1 MRKTL
6 RILATISLL
15 TVGFLGA
22 SCNKNEADE
31 PATRPQPGGVQ
42 EVTTGTGVPN
52 SSSGRYQLDTNSR
65 ILYERSGDNN
75 WRAIAS
81 LPSYTGGKVY
91 VNQGALSNN
100 VGNDGDYYVRTGQ
113 NNKVY
118 QKINGAWTIPVDEI
132 YIADTNFKNALLQ
145 GTEGMGS
152 VDSNNDGKISREEA
166 KAVGAIRVSDKNIR
180 SLSGIEFFENLQV
193 LEASNNHLTS
203 VSLNNLTKLTNIVLL
218 GNQLSGILDFSALLN
233 LKTGSE
239 TQILRNGNN
248 PNIERIKVATPAKAA
263 ALNIVENTLKYSST
277 DATDRNIELDPILK
291 AAIIESSGRSIDR
304 NNDGEISMGEA
315 EAYSG
320 GITASAEGIT
330 SFSGLEYFKNVISIY
345 ILPSSGQNT
354 LADGK
359 KKISLTGLSALTTLT
374 ISTSTL
380 EEVELKNLPVL
391 KTVRLV
397 NNSINKVSF
406 DNTPLVEDLSLERN
420 NLTAIDNNIFSVLT
434 KLTKLNLLGNR
445 ITGSINLTPLTTDLS
460 SVAGNF
466 QIMRTC
472 RECTKSNNPDE
483 IIVKTAAEASALNTA
498 DSTGKY
504 RAQNNGS
511 GDSTTAL
518 TIPNR
523 RLKTLLIQKLQRI
536 YRATYFRYTDSN
548 ELFQADLDKI
558 VDEFT
563 VDNGVTNLEGVQYLR
578 KVKKLILFNEGG
590 TTIDVSNLALLEE
603 IQLGGV
609 IATITGSNPTLKTI
623 VIPSN
628 RNITKLNLLGFSNI
642 TTISTVEDS
651 NNRLP
656 ITCIAVPAS
665 RVDAVKSSLRDWHKN
680 KVQTTTCN

>member
-1 MRKTL
+1 M
-6 RILATISLL
+6 
-15 TVGFLGA
+15 
-22 SCNKNEADE
+22 
-31 PATRPQPGGVQ
+31 
-42 EVTTGTGVPN
+42 
-52 SSSGRYQLDTNSR
+52 
-65 ILYERSGDNN
+65 
-75 WRAIAS
+75 
-81 LPSYTGGKVY
+81 
-91 VNQGALSNN
+91 
-100 VGNDGDYYVRTGQ
+100 
-113 NNKVY
+113 
-118 QKINGAWTIPVDEI
+118 
-132 YIADTNFKNALLQ
+132 
-145 GTEGMGS
+145 
-152 VDSNNDGKISREEA
+152 
-166 KAVGAIRVSDKNIR
+166 
-180 SLSGIEFFENLQV
+180 
-193 LEASNNHLTS
+193 LEASNNQLTS

-218 GNQLSGILDFSALLN
+218 GNQLSGILDFSALIN

-248 PNIERIKVATPAKAA
+248 PNIVHIKVATPAKAA

-330 SFSGLEYFKNVISIY
+330 SFSGLEYFKNVTSIY

-354 LADGK
+354 LAEGK
-359 KKISLTGLSALTTLT
+359 KKISLTGLSALTSLT

-397 NNSINKVSF
+397 NNNINKVSF

-518 TIPNR
+518 TIPNL

-536 YRATYFRYTDSN
+536 DRATYFRYTDSN

>member
-1 MRKTL
+1 ME
-6 RILATISLL
+6 
-15 TVGFLGA
+15 
-22 SCNKNEADE
+22 N
-31 PATRPQPGGVQ
+31 
-42 EVTTGTGVPN
+42 VT
-52 SSSGRYQLDTNSR
+52 
-65 ILYERSGDNN
+65 
-75 WRAIAS
+75 
-81 LPSYTGGKVY
+81 
-91 VNQGALSNN
+91 
-100 VGNDGDYYVRTGQ
+100 
-113 NNKVY
+113 
-118 QKINGAWTIPVDEI
+118 
-132 YIADTNFKNALLQ
+132 
-145 GTEGMGS
+145 
-152 VDSNNDGKISREEA
+152 
-166 KAVGAIRVSDKNIR
+166 
-180 SLSGIEFFENLQV
+180 
-193 LEASNNHLTS
+193 
-203 VSLNNLTKLTNIVLL
+203 
-218 GNQLSGILDFSALLN
+218 
-233 LKTGSE
+233 
-239 TQILRNGNN
+239 
-248 PNIERIKVATPAKAA
+248 
-263 ALNIVENTLKYSST
+263 
-277 DATDRNIELDPILK
+277 
-291 AAIIESSGRSIDR
+291 
-304 NNDGEISMGEA
+304 
-315 EAYSG
+315 
-320 GITASAEGIT
+320 
-330 SFSGLEYFKNVISIY
+330 SIY

-420 NLTAIDNNIFSVLT
+420 NLTTIDNNIFSVLT

-445 ITGSINLTPLTTDLS
+445 ITGSINLTPLITDLS

-536 YRATYFRYTDSN
+536 DRATYFRYTDSN

-665 RVDAVKSSLRDWHKN
+665 RVDAVKNSLRDWHKN

>member
-31 PATRPQPGGVQ
+31 PATRPQTGGVQ

-52 SSSGRYQLDTNSR
+52 SSSGRYHLDTNSR

-100 VGNDGDYYVRTGQ
+100 VGNDGDYYVHTGQ
-113 NNKVY
+113 NNEVY

-145 GTEGMGS
+145 GTDGMGS

-166 KAVGAIRVSDKNIR
+166 KAVGAIRVSGKNIR

-193 LEASNNHLTS
+193 LEASNNQLTS

-218 GNQLSGILDFSALLN
+218 GNQLSGILDFSALIN

-330 SFSGLEYFKNVISIY
+330 SFSGLEYFKNVTSIY

-354 LADGK
+354 LAEGK
-359 KKISLTGLSALTTLT
+359 KKISLTGLSALTSLT

-397 NNSINKVSF
+397 NNNINKVSF

-511 GDSTTAL
+511 GDTTTAL
-518 TIPNR
+518 TIPNL

-536 YRATYFRYTDSN
+536 DRATYFRYTDSN

-578 KVKKLILFNEGG
+578 KVKKLNLFNEGG

-623 VIPSN
+623 VIPNN

-665 RVDAVKSSLRDWHKN
+665 QVDAVKNSLRDWHKN

>member
-31 PATRPQPGGVQ
+31 PATRPQTGGVQ

-304 NNDGEISMGEA
+304 NNDGEISIGEA

-330 SFSGLEYFKNVISIY
+330 SFSGLEYFKN
-345 ILPSSGQNT
+345 T
-354 LADGK
+354 LAEGK
-359 KKISLTGLSALTTLT
+359 KKISLTGLSALHTLT

-397 NNSINKVSF
+397 NNNINKISF

-434 KLTKLNLLGNR
+434 KLTKLNLLGNL

-536 YRATYFRYTDSN
+536 DRATYFRYTDSN

>member
-31 PATRPQPGGVQ
+31 PATRPQTGGVQ

-52 SSSGRYQLDTNSR
+52 SSSGRYHLDTNSR

-113 NNKVY
+113 NNEVY
-118 QKINGAWTIPVDEI
+118 QKINGTWTITVDEI

-248 PNIERIKVATPAKAA
+248 PNIARIKVATPAKAA

-291 AAIIESSGRSIDR
+291 AAIIESSGRSIDQ

-359 KKISLTGLSALTTLT
+359 RKISLTGLSALTTLT

-397 NNSINKVSF
+397 NNNINKISF

-434 KLTKLNLLGNR
+434 KLTKLNLLGNL
-445 ITGSINLTPLTTDLS
+445 ITGSINLTPLITDLS

-536 YRATYFRYTDSN
+536 DRATYFRYTDSN

-558 VDEFT
+558 
-563 VDNGVTNLEGVQYLR
+563 LEGVQYLR

-623 VIPSN
+623 VISN

>member
-31 PATRPQPGGVQ
+31 PATRPQAGGVQ

-193 LEASNNHLTS
+193 LEASNNQLTS

-218 GNQLSGILDFSALLN
+218 GNQLSGILDFSALIN

-330 SFSGLEYFKNVISIY
+330 SFSGLEYFKNVTSIY

-420 NLTAIDNNIFSVLT
+420 NLTTIDNNIFSVLT

-536 YRATYFRYTDSN
+536 DRATYFRYTDSN

-590 TTIDVSNLALLEE
+590 T
-603 IQLGGV
+603 
-609 IATITGSNPTLKTI
+609 
-623 VIPSN
+623 
-628 RNITKLNLLGFSNI
+628 SNI

>member
-31 PATRPQPGGVQ
+31 PATRPQTGGVQ

-218 GNQLSGILDFSALLN
+218 GNQLSGILDFSALIN

-248 PNIERIKVATPAKAA
+248 PDIVRIKVATPAKAA

-330 SFSGLEYFKNVISIY
+330 SFSGLEYFKNVTSIY

-359 KKISLTGLSALTTLT
+359 RKISLTGLSALHTLT

-380 EEVELKNLPVL
+380 EEIELKNLPVL

-420 NLTAIDNNIFSVLT
+420 NLTTIDNNIFSVLT

-445 ITGSINLTPLTTDLS
+445 ITPLITDLS

-536 YRATYFRYTDSN
+536 DRATYFRYTDSN

-558 VDEFT
+558 IDEFT

-609 IATITGSNPTLKTI
+609 IANITGSNPTLKTI

-642 TTISTVEDS
+642 TTISTVEDT

>member
-31 PATRPQPGGVQ
+31 PATRPQTGSVQ

-132 YIADTNFKNALLQ
+132 YIADTNFKNALLEPR
-145 GTEGMGS
+145 GL

-166 KAVGAIRVSDKNIR
+166 KAVGAIRVSGKNIR

-193 LEASNNHLTS
+193 LEASNNQLTS
-203 VSLNNLTKLTNIVLL
+203 VSLNNLTKLTNIVLV

-239 TQILRNGNN
+239 IQILRNGNN

-330 SFSGLEYFKNVISIY
+330 SFSGLEYFKNVTSIY

-420 NLTAIDNNIFSVLT
+420 NLTTIDNNIFSVLT

-536 YRATYFRYTDSN
+536 DRATYFRYTDSN

>member
-1 MRKTL
+1 M
-6 RILATISLL
+6 
-15 TVGFLGA
+15 
-22 SCNKNEADE
+22 
-31 PATRPQPGGVQ
+31 
-42 EVTTGTGVPN
+42 
-52 SSSGRYQLDTNSR
+52 
-65 ILYERSGDNN
+65 
-75 WRAIAS
+75 
-81 LPSYTGGKVY
+81 Y

-218 GNQLSGILDFSALLN
+218 GNQLSGILDFSALIN

-248 PNIERIKVATPAKAA
+248 PDIARIKVATPAKAA

-330 SFSGLEYFKNVISIY
+330 SFSGLEYFKNVTSIY
-345 ILPSSGQNT
+345 ILPSSGLNT

-420 NLTAIDNNIFSVLT
+420 NLTTIDNNIFSVLT

-536 YRATYFRYTDSN
+536 DRATYFRYTDSN

-642 TTISTVEDS
+642 TTISTDEDS

>member
-1 MRKTL
+1 M
-6 RILATISLL
+6 
-15 TVGFLGA
+15 
-22 SCNKNEADE
+22 
-31 PATRPQPGGVQ
+31 
-42 EVTTGTGVPN
+42 
-52 SSSGRYQLDTNSR
+52 
-65 ILYERSGDNN
+65 
-75 WRAIAS
+75 
-81 LPSYTGGKVY
+81 
-91 VNQGALSNN
+91 
-100 VGNDGDYYVRTGQ
+100 RTGQ

-218 GNQLSGILDFSALLN
+218 GNQLSGILDFSALIN

-420 NLTAIDNNIFSVLT
+420 NLTTIDNNIFSVLT

-536 YRATYFRYTDSN
+536 DRATYFRYTDSN

>member
-218 GNQLSGILDFSALLN
+218 GNQLSGILDFSALIN

-291 AAIIESSGRSIDR
+291 ASIIESSGRSIDR

-330 SFSGLEYFKNVISIY
+330 SFSGLEYFKNVTSIY

-420 NLTAIDNNIFSVLT
+420 NLTTIDNNIFSVLT

-445 ITGSINLTPLTTDLS
+445 ITGSINLTPLITDLS

-536 YRATYFRYTDSN
+536 DRATYFRYTDSN

-665 RVDAVKSSLRDWHKN
+665 RVDAVKNSLRDWHKN

>member
-31 PATRPQPGGVQ
+31 PATRPQTGGVQ

-52 SSSGRYQLDTNSR
+52 SSSGRYHLDTNSR

-100 VGNDGDYYVRTGQ
+100 VGNDGDYYVHTGQ
-113 NNKVY
+113 NNEVY

-145 GTEGMGS
+145 GTDGMGS

-166 KAVGAIRVSDKNIR
+166 KAVGAIRVSGKNIR

-193 LEASNNHLTS
+193 LEASNNQLTS

-218 GNQLSGILDFSALLN
+218 GNQLSGILDFSALIN

-330 SFSGLEYFKNVISIY
+330 SFSGLEYFKNVTSIY
-345 ILPSSGQNT
+345 ILASSGQNT
-354 LADGK
+354 LAEGK
-359 KKISLTGLSALTTLT
+359 KKISLTGLSALTSLT

-397 NNSINKVSF
+397 NNNINKVSF

-511 GDSTTAL
+511 GDTTTAL
-518 TIPNR
+518 IIPDR

-536 YRATYFRYTDSN
+536 DRATYFRYTDSN

-578 KVKKLILFNEGG
+578 KVKKITLNNQGG
-590 TTIDVSNLALLEE
+590 STIDVSNLALLEE

-623 VIPSN
+623 VILNN

>member
-52 SSSGRYQLDTNSR
+52 SSSGRYHFDTNSR

-218 GNQLSGILDFSALLN
+218 GNQLSGILDFSALIN

-248 PNIERIKVATPAKAA
+248 PDIARIKVATPAKAA

-330 SFSGLEYFKNVISIY
+330 SFSGLEYFKNVASIY

-359 KKISLTGLSALTTLT
+359 RKISLTGLSALTTLT

-420 NLTAIDNNIFSVLT
+420 NLTTIDNNIFSVLT
-434 KLTKLNLLGNR
+434 KLTKLNLLGNL
-445 ITGSINLTPLTTDLS
+445 ITGSINLTPLITDLS

-536 YRATYFRYTDSN
+536 DRATYFRYTDSN

-623 VIPSN
+623 VISN

-665 RVDAVKSSLRDWHKN
+665 RVDAVKNSLRDWHKN

>member
-52 SSSGRYQLDTNSR
+52 SSSGRYHFDTNSR

-218 GNQLSGILDFSALLN
+218 GNQLSGILDFSALIN

-248 PNIERIKVATPAKAA
+248 PDIARIKVATPAKAA

-330 SFSGLEYFKNVISIY
+330 SFSGLEYFKNVTSIY
-345 ILPSSGQNT
+345 ILPSSGLNT

-420 NLTAIDNNIFSVLT
+420 NLTTIDNNIFSVLT

-536 YRATYFRYTDSN
+536 DRATYFRYTDSN

-623 VIPSN
+623 VISN

-651 NNRLP
+651 NNCLP

-665 RVDAVKSSLRDWHKN
+665 RVDAVKNSLRDWHKN

>member
-1 MRKTL
+1 M
-6 RILATISLL
+6 
-15 TVGFLGA
+15 
-22 SCNKNEADE
+22 
-31 PATRPQPGGVQ
+31 
-42 EVTTGTGVPN
+42 
-52 SSSGRYQLDTNSR
+52 
-65 ILYERSGDNN
+65 
-75 WRAIAS
+75 
-81 LPSYTGGKVY
+81 Y

-218 GNQLSGILDFSALLN
+218 GNQLSGILDFSALIN

-248 PNIERIKVATPAKAA
+248 PDIVRIKVATPAKAA

-330 SFSGLEYFKNVISIY
+330 SFSGLEYFKNVTSIY

-359 KKISLTGLSALTTLT
+359 RKISLTGLSALHTLT

-380 EEVELKNLPVL
+380 EEIELKNLPVL

-420 NLTAIDNNIFSVLT
+420 NLTTIDNNIFSVLT

-445 ITGSINLTPLTTDLS
+445 ITGSINLTPLITDLS

-536 YRATYFRYTDSN
+536 DRATYFRYTDSN

-558 VDEFT
+558 IDEFT

>member
-1 MRKTL
+1 M
-6 RILATISLL
+6 
-15 TVGFLGA
+15 
-22 SCNKNEADE
+22 
-31 PATRPQPGGVQ
+31 
-42 EVTTGTGVPN
+42 
-52 SSSGRYQLDTNSR
+52 
-65 ILYERSGDNN
+65 
-75 WRAIAS
+75 
-81 LPSYTGGKVY
+81 
-91 VNQGALSNN
+91 
-100 VGNDGDYYVRTGQ
+100 
-113 NNKVY
+113 
-118 QKINGAWTIPVDEI
+118 
-132 YIADTNFKNALLQ
+132 
-145 GTEGMGS
+145 
-152 VDSNNDGKISREEA
+152 
-166 KAVGAIRVSDKNIR
+166 
-180 SLSGIEFFENLQV
+180 

-218 GNQLSGILDFSALLN
+218 GNQLSGILDFSALIN

-330 SFSGLEYFKNVISIY
+330 SFSGLEYFKNVTSIY

-359 KKISLTGLSALTTLT
+359 RKISLTGLSALHTLT

-397 NNSINKVSF
+397 NNNINKISF

-434 KLTKLNLLGNR
+434 KLTKLNLLGNL
-445 ITGSINLTPLTTDLS
+445 ITGSINLTPLITDLS

-536 YRATYFRYTDSN
+536 DRATYFRYTDSN

-623 VIPSN
+623 VISN